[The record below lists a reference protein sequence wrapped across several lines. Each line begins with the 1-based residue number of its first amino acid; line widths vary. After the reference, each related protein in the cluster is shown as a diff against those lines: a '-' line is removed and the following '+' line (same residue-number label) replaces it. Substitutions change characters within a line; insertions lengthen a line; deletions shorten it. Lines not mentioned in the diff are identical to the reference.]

1 MSNKEQLEKIMS
13 ELDSAEKLAKK
24 KRRELY
30 ASCNH
35 KGKRGKLK
43 VEPTD
48 EKDVFRCKR
57 CKQEF
62 SFRKIKKNEA
72 VQAAETL
79 NDMIQQ
85 IKCFSDSD
93 DDEKL
98 LKELGSLS
106 CSLEMVLDLYNKAL
120 KSVGKKDKKK
130 KKDQYGNYGFTGMKF
145 LK

>member
-35 KGKRGKLK
+35 KGKSGKLK

-62 SFRKIKKNEA
+62 NFRKIKKNEA

-93 DDEKL
+93 NDDKL

-130 KKDQYGNYGFTGMKF
+130 KKDQYGNYGFKGI

>member
-30 ASCNH
+30 ASFNH
-35 KGKRGKLK
+35 KGKSGKLK
-43 VEPTD
+43 VQPTD

-93 DDEKL
+93 NDEKL
-98 LKELGSLS
+98 LKELGTLS

-130 KKDQYGNYGFTGMKF
+130 KKDQYGNYGFKGI

>member
-1 MSNKEQLEKIMS
+1 M
-13 ELDSAEKLAKK
+13 
-24 KRRELY
+24 
-30 ASCNH
+30 
-35 KGKRGKLK
+35 
-43 VEPTD
+43 
-48 EKDVFRCKR
+48 
-57 CKQEF
+57 
-62 SFRKIKKNEA
+62 
-72 VQAAETL
+72 QAAETL